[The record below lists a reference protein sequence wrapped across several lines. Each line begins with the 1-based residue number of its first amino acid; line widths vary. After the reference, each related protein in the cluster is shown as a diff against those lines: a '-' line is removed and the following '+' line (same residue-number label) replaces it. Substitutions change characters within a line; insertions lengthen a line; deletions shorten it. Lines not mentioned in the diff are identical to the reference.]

1 VVASTAAADDARLEA
16 LGYKPQLNRVL
27 GFFPNFAVAF
37 TYLSPMVDIYSRS
50 ERPSQDQP
58 LALQAGKS

>member
-1 VVASTAAADDARLEA
+1 LQSEPVVASTAAADDARLEA

-37 TYLSPMVDIYSRS
+37 TYLSPMVDIYS
-50 ERPSQDQP
+50 
-58 LALQAGKS
+58 